1 MARPTRVS
9 ISLEAIRHNYTFAV
23 RLAPLSKSIAVVKA
37 DAYGHG
43 ATVIS
48 KALEPQ
54 VPAFAVACIEEAIA
68 LREAGI
74 KKPILL
80 LEGIF
85 SADEVNLASMYNFW
99 MMVGNQQQVDAVVS
113 AKISKPVVV
122 WIKVD
127 TGMHRL
133 GVSPVDVKKVYA
145 NLANSANVNS
155 EMVIATHFACSDELD
170 SHFTYEQINRFQGA
184 VAGLHAPISMAN
196 SAAIL
201 GWEKA
206 RADWNRPGYMLY
218 GNSPFPYSHAASD
231 QLKPA
236 MTFQSAVIN
245 IREIEAGESVGYGL
259 QWQADRTT
267 KVATVAVGYGDGYPR
282 NAPNGTPVLVN
293 GQRVP
298 LIGCVSMDMITLDV
312 TELADVEIGD
322 EVILWGKQ
330 LPVNEVAKWT
340 GASGYELLTRMP
352 KRAPRIYTDH

>member
-1 MARPTRVS
+1 MARPTRIS
-9 ISLEAIRHNYTFAV
+9 ISLEAIRHNYALAV
-23 RLAPLSKSIAVVKA
+23 RQAPLSKSIAVVKA

-43 ATVIS
+43 AVVIS
-48 KALEPQ
+48 KLLEPQ
-54 VPAFAVACIEEAIA
+54 APAFAVACIEEAIA

-99 MMVGNQQQVDAVVS
+99 LMVGSQQQADAVIS
-113 AKISKPVVV
+113 AKIPKPVVV

-133 GVSPVDVKKVYA
+133 GISPVDVKKVYV
-145 NLANSANVNS
+145 NLADSANVNS
-155 EMVIATHFACSDELD
+155 EIVIATHFACSNERD
-170 SHFTYEQINRFQGA
+170 SHFTHEQINRFQRA
-184 VAGLHAPISMAN
+184 IAGLHAPVSMAN

-218 GNSPFPYSHAASD
+218 GNSPFSD
-231 QLKPA
+231 SYEACDSLRPA
-236 MTFQSAVIN
+236 MTFQSAVIS

-282 NAPNGTPVLVN
+282 NAANGTPVLVN
-293 GQRVP
+293 GQRAP
-298 LIGCVSMDMITLDV
+298 LIGCVSMDMITIDV
-312 TELADVEIGD
+312 TDLAEVNIGD

-330 LPVNEVAKWT
+330 LSVNEIAKSM

-352 KRAPRIYTDH
+352 RRAPRIYTDH